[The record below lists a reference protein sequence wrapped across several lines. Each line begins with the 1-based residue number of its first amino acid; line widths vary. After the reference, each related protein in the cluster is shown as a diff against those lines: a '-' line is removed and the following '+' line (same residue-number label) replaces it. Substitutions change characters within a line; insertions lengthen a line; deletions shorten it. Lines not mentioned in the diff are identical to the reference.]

1 LPAENETQPG
11 IGKIK
16 PRVLRWSREP
26 GTRVQVVG
34 IWVFVAV
41 VCAISKGPYSG
52 RVFEIVSASCL
63 AFFLFPFIEGPF
75 RLHSRGMLP
84 LRAEYHVVEGL
95 QDSSIESYRN
105 EHLLKMGFQ
114 FAGEL
119 VQPADPRNLAVR
131 LAIFRHEE
139 NKDTAQVAQIIGGLR
154 TLPVMGFRTD
164 FQDGF
169 AFETNDARGA
179 RLFPPDPECAIF
191 RFPNVRS
198 MPDLYRLHCKIKE
211 RYVDAHHPVLAD
223 KDRELARV
231 IARSEVAHQ
240 RLAKFGDYHLAPFGE
255 FYRLTWRGAI
265 RQSWLNAWPVKQF
278 RALRAESRALKMAED
293 MGMPINLKL
302 GCLQDSLRPRRETS
316 GLPGARRRT

>member
-41 VCAISKGPYSG
+41 VCAISKGPFSG
-52 RVFEIVSASCL
+52 RVFEIVSAACL
-63 AFFLFPFIEGPF
+63 AFFLYPFIEGPF
-75 RLHSRGMLP
+75 RLHARGMLP
-84 LRAEYHVVEGL
+84 LRAEFHVVEGPP
-95 QDSSIESYRN
+95 DSSIPSYRTA
-105 EHLLKMGFQ
+105 HLLGMGFQ

-119 VQPADPRNLAVR
+119 VKPVDRRNIAVR
-131 LAIFRHEE
+131 VTVFRHEE

-154 TLPVMGFRTD
+154 ILPMMCFRTD

-169 AFETNDARGA
+169 AFESSDAPGE
-179 RLFPPDPECAIF
+179 RLFPSDPECPVF
-191 RFPNVRS
+191 RFPSVRS
-198 MPDLYRLHCKIKE
+198 TQSLYRLHSKIKE
-211 RYVDAHHPVLAD
+211 RYLDAHHPALAD
-223 KDRELARV
+223 KERELARF
-231 IARSEVAHQ
+231 IARAEVAHQ
-240 RLAKFGDYHLAPFGE
+240 RLAKFGDYHLAPLGE
-255 FYRLTWRGAI
+255 HYRLTWRGAI

-278 RALRAESRALKMAED
+278 RALRAESRALKMAES
-293 MGMPINLKL
+293 MGLRINPKL
-302 GCLQDSLRPRRETS
+302 GRLQDSPRREAS